1 MPVCTCRECLERLL
15 GLDDLEVNEGTA
27 FSAALSWA
35 EAALERKQEEISAK
49 NVRCELGGALYLIRF
64 PSMTFE
70 TLQERVLPTC
80 VLSAEEEKAVVEYK
94 RRQRASAAP
103 FASLGRRRRLHRFK
117 VSIRGEGGDE
127 GRRGSGCSIEFS
139 SAKIQSHFQT
149 RYKLSTLGY
158 VHFIA
163 SKLKNVY
170 RINCNTLFRII
181 SILN

>member
-27 FSAALSWA
+27 FAAALSWA
-35 EAALERKQEEISAK
+35 EAALELKQEEISAK

-117 VSIRGEGGDE
+117 VSIRWEGGDE
-127 GRRGSGCSIEFS
+127 GRRGVSL
-139 SAKIQSHFQT
+139 QH
-149 RYKLSTLGY
+149 
-158 VHFIA
+158 
-163 SKLKNVY
+163 
-170 RINCNTLFRII
+170 
-181 SILN
+181 